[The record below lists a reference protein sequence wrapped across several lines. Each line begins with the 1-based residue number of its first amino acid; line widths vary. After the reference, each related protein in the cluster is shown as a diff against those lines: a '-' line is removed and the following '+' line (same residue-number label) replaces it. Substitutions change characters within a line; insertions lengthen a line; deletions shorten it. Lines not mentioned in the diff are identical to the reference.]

1 MAIHFD
7 ISKVAMFR
15 EAQLANEDTMTRLD
29 GNGRVVANGQYLGF
43 KSWRNRTSDDRDIN
57 NAVRTELLKAL
68 AQAFNIKEGIR
79 EEDGKVKFSRA
90 FMERLEGILGRKV
103 LKTYDFEVGD
113 EGVVKSGKPLT
124 KRRITAILNKAMM
137 AYRTNFDVD
146 IYMAKLETIKNELGL
161 GPIPPKKDG
170 EDHFA
175 KTGKNLFWVVER
187 GLNVL
192 KNEIFLAKTIIDKE
206 TGKPKTVFG
215 PKEEPKDR
223 SFMRVCPSWVD
234 MIESKMDPRS
244 SGYTQYQLR
253 APDGRYVPFE
263 KPNRDKKL
271 KELMAHEVIH
281 IEEKPIVDDDLNS
294 MERQKKYIADTVQQ
308 FVRKMIDTY
317 FEAKAAGKL
326 NAFLNHLTNKAGG
339 CLEEKCKRLETFRDE
354 NLNEDVAPG
363 EKLSKE
369 QIAEFK
375 RIAEEK
381 VGKGGSSPEAHD
393 LVYGVINA
401 LYMTDNAYAS
411 KSDWKDFAAHA
422 KEKLI
427 GRTAQIMRPVL
438 DEDRNEYRFVPV
450 KDIEDKPVVRPLTAE
465 DIDEIGPAC
474 LYNTLGGDDEE
485 E

>member
-15 EAQLANEDTMTRLD
+15 EAQLANEDTMTKLD

-170 EDHFA
+170 EDAFA
-175 KTGKNLFWVVER
+175 KKGKNLFWIVEK
-187 GLNVL
+187 GLNLL
-192 KNEIFLAKTIIDKE
+192 KNEIFLAKTVIDKE
-206 TGKPKTVFG
+206 TGKPKAVFG
-215 PKEEPKDR
+215 PKGEPKDR
-223 SFMRVCPSWVD
+223 SFMRVCPGWVD
-234 MIESKMDPRS
+234 AIESKMDPKS
-244 SGYTQYQLR
+244 FGYTRYELR

-263 KPNRDKKL
+263 KADRDKML
-271 KELMAHEVIH
+271 KELMAHELIH
-281 IEEKPIVDDDLNS
+281 IEEKPIVDGDLNS

-308 FVRKMIDTY
+308 FVQKIIDTY

-326 NAFLNHLTNKAGG
+326 NAFLDHLTNKVGG
-339 CLEEKCKRLETFRDE
+339 CLEEKCKRLEAFRDA
-354 NLNEDVAPG
+354 NLNEDVAPN
-363 EKLSKE
+363 EKMSKA
-369 QIAEFK
+369 QIAELK
-375 RIAEEK
+375 RIAEED
-381 VGKGGSSPEAHD
+381 VGKNGSSPKAHD

-401 LYMTDNAYAS
+401 LYSTDNAYAS
-411 KSDWKDFAAHA
+411 KNDWKDFAPHA

-427 GRTAQIMRPVL
+427 GRTAQIVRPEL
-438 DEDRNEYRFVPV
+438 DEVRNEYRFVPV
-450 KDIEDKPVVRPLTAE
+450 KDIDDKPVVRPLTAE
-465 DIDEIGPAC
+465 DIDEIGRAC

>member
-1 MAIHFD
+1 MSIQFD
-7 ISKVAMFR
+7 VSKVAMFR

-29 GNGRVVANGQYLGF
+29 GNGHVVSNGQYLGF
-43 KSWRNRTSDDRDIN
+43 KSWRTRTSDDRAVN

-146 IYMAKLETIKNELGL
+146 IYMAKLETIKRELGM
-161 GPIPPKKDG
+161 GPIPPKKNG

-175 KTGKNLFWVVER
+175 KTGKNLFWVVEK
-187 GLNVL
+187 GLNLL
-192 KNEIFLAKTIIDKE
+192 KNDIFLAKTIIDKN

-223 SFMRVCPSWVD
+223 SFMRVCPGWVD
-234 MIESKMDPRS
+234 AIDSNMDPKS
-244 SGYTQYQLR
+244 FGYTPFELR
-253 APDGRYVPFE
+253 TPDGRYVPFE
-263 KPNRDKKL
+263 KPDRDEML

-281 IEEKPIVDDDLNS
+281 IEEQRISEDDLNS
-294 MERQKKYIADTVQQ
+294 MERQKKYIAGTVQQ
-308 FVRKMIDTY
+308 FVQKMIDTY

-326 NAFLNHLTNKAGG
+326 NAFISHLNVPGA
-339 CLEEKCKRLETFRDE
+339 CLEEKCKRLESFRDA
-354 NLNEDVAPG
+354 NLNDDVAP
-363 EKLSKE
+363 EQKLSPQ
-369 QIAEFK
+369 QIAEFT

-381 VGKGGSSPEAHD
+381 VGKAGTSPEAHD
-393 LVYGVINA
+393 LIYGVINA
-401 LYMTDNAYAS
+401 LYSTDNAYAGT
-411 KSDWKDFAAHA
+411 SDWKDFSAHA

-427 GRTAQIMRPVL
+427 GRTAQIVRPVL
-438 DEDRNEYRFVPV
+438 DEARNEYRFVPV
-450 KDIEDKPVVRPLTAE
+450 MDIDDKPVVRPLTAE
-465 DIDEIGPAC
+465 DIDEIGRAC
-474 LYNTLGGDDEE
+474 LYNTIGGGDDEE
-485 E
+485 